1 VFKAKN
7 HNQERCAMSIIERL
21 KAAREAF
28 LGEEDPFWE
37 E

>member
-1 VFKAKN
+1 
-7 HNQERCAMSIIERL
+7 MSIIERL